1 MHKEFEELRA
11 ICLAKVAEFVCNEL
25 NLTNE
30 EFHEQYVQNLHET
43 DEDEVAQFEYFAGWT
58 GAASGKKVCSQ
69 FFVGITELYM
79 HLLRHF
85 VKNMRSEK
93 ADPRFVINDLVWV
106 LSETACQSI
115 DDRSEV
121 YYRVNTQYELPS
133 DDGSS
138 QLIVITLL
146 IDK

>member
-1 MHKEFEELRA
+1 MHKEFEKLRA
-11 ICLAKVAEFVCNEL
+11 ICLAKVTEFVCNEL

-30 EFHEQYVQNLHET
+30 EFNEQYVQSLYET
-43 DEDEVAQFEYFAGWT
+43 DEDEVAQFEYFTGWT
-58 GAASGKKVCSQ
+58 GAASGKQVCSKV
-69 FFVGITELYM
+69 FVGIEELYK

-85 VKNMRSEK
+85 VKNMRSK
-93 ADPRFVINDLVWV
+93 TADPRFVINDLVWV